1 MPKKKLHNHPVSGFI
16 PGIYNFCDRWCE
28 KCSYKANCLSYTM
41 EKKFKEREG
50 EDSERTVMHLR
61 DSFWNYWEY
70 ICRSAYD
77 VVQDIA
83 KERGVGIE
91 DIYLAEPLREEGLWH
106 KFGTEIS
113 DDEDEY
119 SYIETFDIVN
129 ICQLYEV
136 LAEECLDEIFG
147 FLDEQDWKEGS
158 EEVKITEEALEV
170 INWYLDTIQPKI
182 REALFDCL
190 RKDNA
195 VAEAMP
201 GKEYNG
207 SAKVALICVIRSVDA
222 WNVLEKYCHPLAVD
236 IQHIKVVL
244 EQLEKEVDYQFPYAR
259 TFLRPGFDTI

>member
-50 EDSERTVMHLR
+50 EDSERNVMHLR

-147 FLDEQDWKEGS
+147 FLDEQDWKRGS
-158 EEVKITEEALEV
+158 ENYGGSVGGYQLVFGYDPAE
-170 INWYLDTIQPKI
+170 DTGSFVRLPSERQCRGRSNA
-182 REALFDCL
+182 RE
-190 RKDNA
+190 R
-195 VAEAMP
+195 
-201 GKEYNG
+201 
-207 SAKVALICVIRSVDA
+207 I
-222 WNVLEKYCHPLAVD
+222 
-236 IQHIKVVL
+236 
-244 EQLEKEVDYQFPYAR
+244 
-259 TFLRPGFDTI
+259 